1 MKIAIEVKQKIR
13 IKGFVIYLS
22 KTDIVHS
29 WVINDNESRAVF
41 ELEPETKKKELIE
54 AIFGE
59 WGKISYL

>member
-13 IKGFVIYLS
+13 IKGFIVFLS
-22 KTDIVHS
+22 KTDIIHG
-29 WVINDNESRAVF
+29 WTTNDNESKAVF
-41 ELEPETKKKELIE
+41 ELEPETEKKELIE